1 MAPHLFPALS
11 YRARHLLIAGGGVA
25 ILLLSAGSLFLP
37 VLDDD
42 AGTAIV
48 GRLLVAAGLTEI
60 FAGALHQQAKG
71 LSMLAGLATASAGM
85 LIGFNSRA
93 TLASTAVVVTGWLLL
108 RGLIIAIAGLR
119 SSGSVRTW
127 TLFSA
132 AMDLFLAVVM
142 VIGVSI
148 SALVLTLFGPT
159 SPVVAAYAWILALS
173 FVVTGSMLLEIA
185 SCEKELSASPKR
197 G

>member
-1 MAPHLFPALS
+1 MTPHLFSRLS
-11 YRARHLLIAGGGVA
+11 DATRHRLIAACGVV
-25 ILLLSAGSLFLP
+25 ILLLSAGSGLLP

-42 AGTAIV
+42 AGPAIV

-60 FAGALHQQAKG
+60 VAGALHRQAKG
-71 LSMLAGLATASAGM
+71 LSMLAGLASALAGL
-85 LIGFNSRA
+85 LIGFNPAANFS
-93 TLASTAVVVTGWLLL
+93 STAVVVTGWLGL
-108 RGLIIAIAGLR
+108 RGAILIVAGLQ

-132 AMDLFLAVVM
+132 GIDLFLAVVL

-148 SALVLTLFGPT
+148 ATLVLTLFGPT
-159 SPVVAAYAWILALS
+159 SPVVAGFAWILALS

-185 SCEKELSASPKR
+185 SCEKRDAA
-197 G
+197 